1 MKLEIA
7 IAIALLLDAL
17 LGDPRWLPHPVRWLG
32 RLAQLLQAPTR
43 RLLPARAAGIATAV
57 TVILAAASASFLLL
71 LLANC
76 IHQLVADLITVLL
89 LYTTFAAGDL
99 ALHARNVLKAL
110 DAGEFDEARQRAGL
124 MVGRD
129 TQSLDARGVVR
140 ATVESVAENTVD
152 GVTAPLFYACLLGPV
167 GAMTYKAIN
176 TLASTFGYRDQ
187 HYRLFGWAC
196 ARIDD
201 AANWLPARLTALLV
215 PIAAAMTGK
224 RATASLRV
232 LLRDGRKHSSP
243 NAGLS
248 EAAFAGALG
257 VQLGGVS
264 VYRGEPI
271 EKPTLGDPV
280 EPLDQRH
287 IPQVLSVMW
296 LTTLLSAAFFL
307 VLGYG
312 FRWVV
317 LAVSQGV
324 AS

>member
-1 MKLEIA
+1 MRLEPA
-7 IAIALLLDAL
+7 IVVALLLDAL

-32 RLAQLLQAPTR
+32 RFAQLLEAPTR
-43 RLLPARAAGIATAV
+43 RLLPARAAGIATAIA
-57 TVILAAASASFLLL
+57 VISTAVGASVLLL
-71 LLANC
+71 LLAASL
-76 IHQLVADLITVLL
+76 HQLAADLIAILL

-99 ALHARNVLKAL
+99 TLHTRNVLRAL
-110 DAGEFDEARQRAGL
+110 DAGDLAEARQRAGM

-129 TQSLDARGVVR
+129 TESLDERGVVR

-167 GAMTYKAIN
+167 GAMAYRAIN
-176 TLASTFGYRDQ
+176 TLDSTFGYRDQ
-187 HYRLFGWAC
+187 QYRLFGWAS

-215 PIAAAMTGK
+215 PIAAAATGK
-224 RATASLRV
+224 RAWASLRV

-271 EKPTLGDPV
+271 EKPTLGDPLV
-280 EPLDQRH
+280 PLDQSH
-287 IPQVLSVMW
+287 ISQGLSVMW
-296 LTTLLSAAFFL
+296 IATLLSLALFL

-312 FRWVV
+312 LRWVV
-317 LAVSQGV
+317 LAVEQGV
-324 AS
+324 AL